1 MGKCVIC
8 LDVMNGSQICTL
20 ACGHMFHTTCLA
32 KWFFVNQA
40 CPLCRSTAITCC
52 HYQYEEGINA
62 YLLAH
67 GISKWAID
75 VILNELYNEKKKYI
89 SAIRENVEIWFR
101 LFLTRPPFASNIEK
115 INVHKNDPESLIEHQ
130 IWLNKMLH
138 ESEITNQALRNL
150 LLSDS

>member
-1 MGKCVIC
+1 M
-8 LDVMNGSQICTL
+8 
-20 ACGHMFHTTCLA
+20 
-32 KWFFVNQA
+32 
-40 CPLCRSTAITCC
+40 
-52 HYQYEEGINA
+52 
-62 YLLAH
+62 
-67 GISKWAID
+67 
-75 VILNELYNEKKKYI
+75 YNEKQKYI
-89 SAIRENVEIWFR
+89 SAIRENVEIWFE